1 MYYALLAVNWQSLES
16 KIGGEKISNLLWCAG
31 IIVATL
37 LVKKTLARFI
47 ARGISS
53 VTNRFTD
60 KKHGA
65 TFCQLIQSPLESLL
79 QVGFFYIAINQLNGL
94 LNSFLLH
101 RMNDKHEELAIRF
114 SDLVDHLFLLL
125 AILFST
131 IAISRIVDFIF
142 HVQMDEARQ
151 RDNKERQQLLP
162 ILKDVLKVVLWTIGA
177 FWVLGTV
184 FHVNIPALIT
194 GLGIGGVA
202 IALAAKESIEN
213 LFGAFTILT
222 DKPFQVGDIIKL
234 GSVEG
239 TVERIGFR
247 STRLRSPDGS
257 AITIPNK
264 KLVYENLENLTN
276 RYSRKVKLA
285 VSLRY
290 GISYPALQQLVKDI
304 RNSIQN
310 TLYVAEPIEIMT
322 DSFGENVFQLMII
335 YTLPVPLPQGSNLN
349 DIKHHV
355 NMGIYGVLAKHNA
368 LPATA
373 DLSTATT
380 VNEVLDEGTDNT
392 DKEE

>member
-1 MYYALLAVNWQSLES
+1 MYYALLAINWQNLEA
-16 KIGGEKISNLLWCAG
+16 KIGGEKISNILWCAG

-60 KKHGA
+60 KKHGT

-79 QVGFFYIAINQLNGL
+79 QIGFFYIAINQLNGL

-125 AILFST
+125 TILFAT
-131 IAISRIVDFIF
+131 IALSRILDFVF
-142 HVQMDEARQ
+142 HVQMDKAHEHE
-151 RDNKERQQLLP
+151 NKERQQLIP

-222 DKPFQVGDIIKL
+222 DKPFQVGDTIKL

-276 RYSRKVKLA
+276 RYSRKVKLV
-285 VSLRY
+285 VSVRY
-290 GISYPALQQLVKDI
+290 GIGFPALQQLVKDV
-304 RNSIQN
+304 RSSIQN
-310 TLYVAEPIEIMT
+310 TLYVGEPIEIMT
-322 DSFGENVFQLMII
+322 DSFGENVFQLII
-335 YTLPVPLPQGSNLN
+335 SYKLPVPLPQGAHLN
-349 DIKHHV
+349 DIKHQV
-355 NMGIYGVLAKHNA
+355 NMGVYGVLLKHNA
-368 LPATA
+368 LPAT
-373 DLSTATT
+373 SGSSPETT
-380 VNEVLDEGTDNT
+380 VNEVLDDDSSHTNNED
-392 DKEE
+392 

>member
-1 MYYALLAVNWQSLES
+1 MYLTLLAINWQNFES
-16 KIGGEKISNLLWCAG
+16 KIGGEKISNLLWCVG

-37 LVKKTLARFI
+37 LVKKPLAKLI
-47 ARGISS
+47 AKSISS
-53 VTNRFTD
+53 ITNRFTD

-65 TFCQLIQSPLESLL
+65 VFCNLIQSPLEALL
-79 QVGFFYIAINQLNGL
+79 QTILFYIAINQLNAL
-94 LNSFLLH
+94 LNNFLLH
-101 RMNDKHEELAIRF
+101 RIKDKHEELAIRF
-114 SDLVDHLFLLL
+114 SDIADHVFLFLV
-125 AILFST
+125 ILFST
-131 IAISRIVDFIF
+131 IALSRILDFIY
-142 HVQMDEARQ
+142 HVQMDDARE

-247 STRLRSPDGS
+247 STRLRTTDGS

-264 KLVYENLENLTN
+264 KLVYENLENLSN
-276 RYSRKVKLA
+276 RYSRKVKL
-285 VSLRY
+285 VINIKY
-290 GISYPALQQLVKDI
+290 GITHFVLQQVVKDI
-304 RNSIQN
+304 RASLQH
-310 TLYVAEPIEIMT
+310 TLYVTDPIEILVEG
-322 DSFGENVFQLMII
+322 FAENVFQLVIS
-335 YTLPVPLPQGSNLN
+335 YGLPAPLPSGANLI
-349 DIKHHV
+349 DIKHQV
-355 NMGIYGVLAKHNA
+355 NTNIYGILVKHQA
-368 LPATA
+368 FPAENKEIP
-373 DLSTATT
+373 
-380 VNEVLDEGTDNT
+380 VNNTLEVDNT
-392 DKEE
+392 NNNAEES

>member
-1 MYYALLAVNWQSLES
+1 MYFALLAINWQSLES

-60 KKHGA
+60 RKHGA
-65 TFCQLIQSPLESLL
+65 TFCHLIQSPLESLL

-114 SDLVDHLFLLL
+114 SDLVDHLFMLL
-125 AILFST
+125 AILFAT
-131 IAISRIVDFIF
+131 VTISRILDFIF
-142 HVQMDEARQ
+142 HVQMDEAHQ
-151 RDNKERQQLLP
+151 RENKERQQLLP
-162 ILKDVLKVVLWTIGA
+162 ILKDVLKVVLWTIGC
-177 FWVLGTV
+177 FWILGTV

-222 DKPFQVGDIIKL
+222 DKPFQVGDHIKL

-276 RYSRKVKLA
+276 RYSRKVKLT

-290 GISYPALQQLVKDI
+290 GISFPALQQLVKDV
-304 RNSIQN
+304 RSSLQN
-310 TLYVAEPIEIMT
+310 TLYVSDPIEIVT
-322 DSFGENVFQLMII
+322 DGFGENIFQLTIT
-335 YTLPVPLPQGSNLN
+335 YSLPVPLPQGAHLN
-349 DIKHHV
+349 DIKHQV
-355 NMGIYGVLAKHNA
+355 NMSIYNVLAKHNA
-368 LPATA
+368 LPSVSV
-373 DLSTATT
+373 DSPSGT
-380 VNEVLDEGTDNT
+380 VNEVLDTNNDNNNP
-392 DKEE
+392 EE

>member
-1 MYYALLAVNWQSLES
+1 MYYALLAINWQNLES

-37 LVKKTLARFI
+37 LAKKTLARFI

-60 KKHGA
+60 KKHGN

-79 QVGFFYIAINQLNGL
+79 QVGFFYIAINQLNGI

-114 SDLVDHLFLLL
+114 SDLADHVFLFL
-125 AILFST
+125 AILFAT
-131 IAISRIVDFIF
+131 IALSRILDFIF
-142 HVQMDEARQ
+142 HVQLDEAHERE
-151 RDNKERQQLLP
+151 NKERQQLLP

-222 DKPFQVGDIIKL
+222 DKPFQVGDTVRL

-247 STRLRSPDGS
+247 STRLRNLDGS

-276 RYSRKVKLA
+276 RYSRKVRLA

-290 GISYPALQQLVKDI
+290 GISFSTLQVLVKDI
-304 RNSIQN
+304 RSSLQN
-310 TLYVAEPIEIMT
+310 TLYVTEPIEVLA
-322 DSFGENVFQLMII
+322 DGFGENVFQLII
-335 YTLPVPLPQGSNLN
+335 SYSLPVPLPQGATLN
-349 DIKHHV
+349 DIKHQV
-355 NMGIYGVLAKHNA
+355 NMNVYYVLAKHNA
-368 LPATA
+368 LPATT
-373 DLSTATT
+373 DSDSSPT
-380 VNEVLDEGTDNT
+380 VNEVLGEEKDNSA
-392 DKEE
+392 KEE